1 MKQGLSDQIDTHIN
15 NNFILCFVVVPHRN
29 SFEKF
34 NKNNI
39 YNRAG
44 SKLTQ

>member
-15 NNFILCFVVVPHRN
+15 NFILCFVEVPHRN

-34 NKNNI
+34 NKNDI